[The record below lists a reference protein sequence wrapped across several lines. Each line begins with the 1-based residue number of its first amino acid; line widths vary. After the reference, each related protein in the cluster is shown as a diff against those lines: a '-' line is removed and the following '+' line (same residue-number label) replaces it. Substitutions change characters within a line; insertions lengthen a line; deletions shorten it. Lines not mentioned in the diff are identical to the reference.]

1 MRTTYH
7 HIAFCAFLLLLL
19 WPCTTQAQNKPVFH
33 GSEQFDHCAVD
44 LPLTYA
50 SKDEARYTAA
60 AKGQENVEL
69 VYLAVDKKSGEA
81 KYERVFVGVGSAKG
95 KSFVYLET
103 PEDHN
108 APGPTKTA
116 MFKAY
121 KAKTNGF
128 YRADCF
134 VEVLIAD
141 PDLAAH
147 IKEGK

>member
-1 MRTTYH
+1 MSYHQTT
-7 HIAFCAFLLLLL
+7 FCAFLVLLL
-19 WPCTTQAQNKPVFH
+19 WPCTTQAQNKPVFY
-33 GSEQFDHCAVD
+33 GSEQLDHCAVD

-50 SKDEARYTAA
+50 NKDEARYTAA
-60 AKGQENVEL
+60 AKGLENVEL
-69 VYLAVDKKSGEA
+69 VYLAVDKKSGDA

-134 VEVLIAD
+134 VAVLDAD
-141 PDLAAH
+141 RELARH
-147 IKEGK
+147 IKEGR